1 MAYDMFTHQVPLSV
15 ERGQSFIDAARS
27 FCSTY
32 GVDPNLNV
40 ARLVSALER
49 EVTIPQACFLFP
61 GGVHHQMSNPAPPPS
76 HSPQSARQNL
86 ENAGAEEPKPLVSLP
101 LEVRGELRT
110 LNFYEGQ
117 DAFQVVKHFASQH
130 NLGVA
135 DQQLI
140 NQALDRELRSQP
152 PARIIAQ
159 GKQ

>member
-1 MAYDMFTHQVPLSV
+1 MKFVCAMVAVVALALVVASAQAVQVNVNVNNSLVPLSV

-49 EVTIPQACFLFP
+49 E
-61 GGVHHQMSNPAPPPS
+61 
-76 HSPQSARQNL
+76 SARQNL
-86 ENAGAEEPKPLVSLP
+86 ENAGVEEPKPLVSLP

-152 PARIIAQ
+152 PA
-159 GKQ
+159 